1 MKIQLKQQLSNL
13 LDESPEDNLLDD
25 LLQELHREKDLRN
38 LYSRYLLIGAV
49 MRGEPVNVASLNIS
63 EQIRPHLFNVKTTPV
78 RINFSFI
85 PWFNYTSTWSLA
97 ISATILIIV
106 IGFHT
111 AYIYK
116 NLISPS
122 ALLAQNRH
130 FWPGTIMLDKN
141 QNLSKY
147 KATLWQK
154 QNKLYNNVAIP
165 VQYNNFVAPYQ

>member
-1 MKIQLKQQLSNL
+1 MKIELKQQLSNL
-13 LDESPEDNLLDD
+13 LDESPGDNLLDD

-49 MRGEPVNVASLNIS
+49 MRSEQVNIASLHIS
-63 EQIRPHLFNVKTTPV
+63 EQIRPLLFNVKTAPV
-78 RINFSFI
+78 RTNFSFT
-85 PWFNYTSTWSLA
+85 PWFNYTSTWLLA
-97 ISATILIIV
+97 IYATILIIV

-111 AYIYK
+111 VYVYK

-122 ALLAQNRH
+122 SLLAQNRH

-154 QNKLYNNVAIP
+154 QNKLYNNVVIP
-165 VQYNNFVAPYQ
+165 VQYNNLATPYQ

>member
-1 MKIQLKQQLSNL
+1 MKIELKQQLSNL
-13 LDESPEDNLLDD
+13 LDESPGDNLLDD

-49 MRGEPVNVASLNIS
+49 MRGELVNIASLNIS
-63 EQIRPHLFNVKTTPV
+63 EQIKPHLFNIKTAPV
-78 RINFSFI
+78 HTNFSFVH
-85 PWFNYTSTWSLA
+85 WFNYTNTWSLA
-97 ISATILIIV
+97 IAATILIIV

-111 AYIYK
+111 DYIYK

-122 ALLAQNRH
+122 SLLAQNRH

-147 KATLWQK
+147 KAILWQK
-154 QNKLYNNVAIP
+154 QNKLYNNIAIP
-165 VQYNNFVAPYQ
+165 VQYNNFVTPY